1 MKCILQLLLVFI
13 VAACNNA
20 SKTDEALVKDTA
32 AINVKTDSA
41 ANYIHTFTDTV
52 LENKITTALL
62 KLPFVK
68 KSDQYID
75 SFSNHKHGIAFLLD
89 KPEDN
94 ETDIPVQAGYNG
106 DERFETYYR
115 FFVNPTT
122 MEIKVYDVAA
132 DKKLTVKEYIKS
144 QR

>member
-1 MKCILQLLLVFI
+1 VKRVLQLLLVFT

-20 SKTDEALVKDTA
+20 SKTGEAAVKDSA
-32 AINVKTDSA
+32 AISLKTDSA
-41 ANYIHTFTDTV
+41 ANYIHSFTDTT
-52 LENKITTALL
+52 LESKITAALL
-62 KLPFVK
+62 KLPFVV
-68 KSDQYID
+68 KSNQYID
-75 SFSNHKHGIAFLLD
+75 SFSNHKHSIAFLMD
-89 KPEDN
+89 NPEGN
-94 ETDIPVQAGYNG
+94 ETEIPVQAGYNG

-115 FFVNPTT
+115 FYVNPTT

>member
-1 MKCILQLLLVFI
+1 MKCILQLLLVFT

-20 SKTDEALVKDTA
+20 SKTDEAVVKDSI

-52 LENKITTALL
+52 LENKITKALL

-89 KPEDN
+89 KPEAN

-106 DERFETYYR
+106 EERFETYYR
-115 FFVNPTT
+115 FYVNPTT

>member
-1 MKCILQLLLVFI
+1 MKCILQLLLVFT

-106 DERFETYYR
+106 EERFETYYR